1 MVPASMGVEKL
12 WDDLFLGYIDAL
24 VLDVLE
30 LKELNL
36 ANLKTS
42 KCVKFIHC
50 FISKNLKTLKNVKRL
65 GTPSKN
71 YSDHCY
77 S

>member
-30 LKELNL
+30 LKEIE
-36 ANLKTS
+36 
-42 KCVKFIHC
+42 F
-50 FISKNLKTLKNVKRL
+50 
-65 GTPSKN
+65 G
-71 YSDHCY
+71 
-77 S
+77 